1 MNAPVD
7 RIAPTRRPAGSPIGF
22 QNWSELLFL
31 HREVPVQAV
40 AATLPAGLEPDLHEG
55 KAYVGVVPFRMSGVR
70 PWWAPQAVAFNFLE
84 TNVRTYVLCNGEPGV
99 YFYSLEANSPVAV
112 FAARTFWGLPYFNA
126 QMNSVVENGTT
137 RYVSVR
143 KRRSKADRRTNDL
156 TEIRDGLPRLEVRY
170 RSSDASLPPSVEGS
184 LDRFLIE
191 RYYLFVRRGRAIYRG
206 QVHHVPY
213 PLREVRVE
221 SVEDSLADA
230 AGFPSPQPPFTL
242 FHYSPGVQVEL
253 FPLVR
258 VAASEPPSSRRA
270 LPA

>member
-7 RIAPTRRPAGSPIGF
+7 RIAPTRRPAGKSIGF

-31 HREVPVQAV
+31 HREVPVEAV

-55 KAYVGVVPFRMSGVR
+55 KAYVGVVPFRMSDVR
-70 PWWAPQAVAFNFLE
+70 PWWAPQAFAFNFLE

-112 FAARTFWGLPYFNA
+112 FVARNFWGLPYFHA
-126 QMNSVVENGTT
+126 QMNSVVEDGAT

-143 KRRSKADRRTNDL
+143 KRRSKSDRRTNDL
-156 TEIRDGLPRLEVRY
+156 TDVRDGVPRLEALY
-170 RSSDASLPPSVEGS
+170 CAGDAKLPPSPEGS

-191 RYYLFVRRGRAIYRG
+191 RYYLFVRRGRSILRG

-213 PLREVRVE
+213 PLREVTVE
-221 SVEDSLADA
+221 SVEDSLAEA
-230 AGFPSPQPPFTL
+230 AGFPATQPPFTL
-242 FHYSPGVQVEL
+242 FHYSPGVEVEL

-258 VAASEPPSSRRA
+258 VAASERLSSRTVSA
-270 LPA
+270 